1 MLWCLLDVTG
11 RSLMNDVLDITR
23 PGVARGRI
31 VLGRSRALRRAQQ
44 GSHPRGAGLAQPHPH
59 LAERAYAAELMHA
72 ERAGSAVRPGL
83 EPARDRA
90 QAPPRAP
97 AGFCPQ
103 ASA

>member
-1 MLWCLLDVTG
+1 
-11 RSLMNDVLDITR
+11 MNDVLDITR
-23 PGVARGRI
+23 PGVTRGRI

-44 GSHPRGAGLAQPHPH
+44 GSHPRGAGLAQPYPH

-90 QAPPRAP
+90 EARP
-97 AGFCPQ
+97 
-103 ASA
+103 